1 MNDLVRIGRD
11 NLRIFKR
18 RAFDV
23 IELAEFA
30 RAEASETAQI
40 IQMCK
45 IVADSLKRNAEGLSW
60 WEIFRKRRISRSTTV
75 EGVMKGLAIQEVN
88 EIALKVLELEGVY
101 DSKKKEGEATAEATE
116 VATSPITDS
125 A

>member
-11 NLRIFKR
+11 DLRIFKR

-45 IVADSLKRNAEGLSW
+45 IVADSLKRNAEGLRW
-60 WEIFRKRRISRSTTV
+60 WEIFRKRRISRNTTV
-75 EGVMKGLAIQEVN
+75 EGVMKGLTIHEVN
-88 EIALKVLELEGVY
+88 EIALKVLELEGVF
-101 DSKKKEGEATAEATE
+101 DPKKKEGEAMPEE
-116 VATSPITDS
+116 ETSPITDS

>member
-11 NLRIFKR
+11 DLRIFKR
-18 RAFDV
+18 SAFDV

-40 IQMCK
+40 IQMCQTF
-45 IVADSLKRNAEGLSW
+45 ADSLKRSAEGLRWS
-60 WEIFRKRRISRSTTV
+60 EIFRKRRISRNTTV
-75 EGVMKGLAIQEVN
+75 EGVMKGLTIHEVN
-88 EIALKVLELEGVY
+88 EIALKVLELEGVF
-101 DSKKKEGEATAEATE
+101 DPKKKEGEAMPEE
-116 VATSPITDS
+116 ETSPITDS

>member
-45 IVADSLKRNAEGLSW
+45 IVADSLKRNAEGIRW
-60 WEIFRKRRISRSTTV
+60 WEIFRKRRITRSTTV
-75 EGVMKGLAIQEVN
+75 EGVMKGLTIQEVN

-101 DSKKKEGEATAEATE
+101 DSKKKEGEVTAEATE

>member
-45 IVADSLKRNAEGLSW
+45 IVADSLKRNAEGIRW
-60 WEIFRKRRISRSTTV
+60 WEIFRKRRITRSTTV
-75 EGVMKGLAIQEVN
+75 EGVMKGLTIQEVN

>member
-11 NLRIFKR
+11 DLRIFKR

-45 IVADSLKRNAEGLSW
+45 IVADSLKRNAEGLRW
-60 WEIFRKRRISRSTTV
+60 WEIFRKRRISRNTTV
-75 EGVMKGLAIQEVN
+75 EGVMKGLTIHEVN
-88 EIALKVLELEGVY
+88 EIALKVLELEGVF
-101 DSKKKEGEATAEATE
+101 DPKKKEGEATPEE
-116 VATSPITDS
+116 ETSPITDS